1 MHACVSQYACVCVP
15 MGAPVSYIWD
25 MSPADNRRV
34 HWDPRAM
41 SKKRRMHVC
50 MGPDILKNMST
61 GNVTMEGEVS
71 VPVGFMA
78 AAAFAC
84 QWMGQPLNGAVECDG
99 ACEVY
104 EGHQANGIWN
114 DVRETVSTN
123 VSRIR
128 FRTTEAVSDLLHL
141 LGLSK
146 KPGLSSETPLEEY
159 ASTPNVGHQRWPTD
173 TLPENINNKKT

>member
-114 DVRETVSTN
+114 DVRETV
-123 VSRIR
+123 
-128 FRTTEAVSDLLHL
+128 E
-141 LGLSK
+141 G
-146 KPGLSSETPLEEY
+146 Y
-159 ASTPNVGHQRWPTD
+159 
-173 TLPENINNKKT
+173 